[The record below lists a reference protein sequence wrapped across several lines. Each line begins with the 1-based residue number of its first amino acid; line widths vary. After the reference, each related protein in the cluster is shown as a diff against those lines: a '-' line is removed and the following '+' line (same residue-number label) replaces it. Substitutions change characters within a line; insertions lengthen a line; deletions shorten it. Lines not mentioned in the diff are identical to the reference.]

1 MENRNKTLMSLVE
14 CALFLAA
21 AVALDYF
28 KLVEM
33 PLGGSIKFV
42 MIPLVLVSFRQG
54 PKWGVGTS
62 IAYVIIAMILG
73 RQDIMYAGSAGAIV
87 IAAFADY
94 ILAYG
99 VIGLASLFARLFKNR
114 TVGVA
119 MGTVIVCFI
128 RFIGHF
134 ISGVTVWA
142 SYMPE
147 EWNDRGL
154 ILYSI
159 VYNGAYMLPITIVT
173 VVVMVVLYKAAPQ
186 LFTTDNTMVG
196 KGAADN

>member
-1 MENRNKTLMSLVE
+1 MENRNKKLMSLVE

-21 AVALDYF
+21 AVALNYF
-28 KLVEM
+28 KLLEM

-62 IAYVIIAMILG
+62 VAYVIIALILG
-73 RQDIMYAGSAGAIV
+73 RQDLMYAGNAGAIV
-87 IAAFADY
+87 LAAFADY

-99 VIGLASLFARLFKNR
+99 VIGLASYFAKFFKNR

-119 MGTVIVCFI
+119 MGTFIVCFI

-134 ISGVTVWA
+134 ISGATIWG

-147 EWNDRGL
+147 EWEKKGV

-159 VYNGAYMLPITIVT
+159 VYNGAYMLPITIIT
-173 VVVMVVLYKAAPQ
+173 VVVMVVLYKAAPK
-186 LFTTDNTMVG
+186 LFVSETM
-196 KGAADN
+196 